1 VRKCESGETA
11 GGGARLGGALLLG
24 GLALWSVTCSAGAVS
39 VPLVAPEPA
48 VAAATPVTGA
58 WDPGVLLADNT
69 AGNPATEADRAAADS
84 PHRHVS
90 TYDMAPLVVQGTRYS
105 PYADDQLIGDY
116 AQPRWTAQRLFPGTR
131 VYVIPRGEID
141 IEQWYRWE
149 TPKNGAPT
157 TLTAQTEIE
166 WGLPHRLQLDVYLIQ
181 QRETGVP
188 GSGST
193 GNSIEMR
200 YAFADWGKLWGNP
213 ALYLEHTSQTGMPDK
228 VEGKLLL
235 ADELGAGWH
244 WGANLSVEQQTSGT
258 RTTERQFTLGIAR
271 TVRDRQLSLGAE
283 TRLGWTDQKGSRRHY
298 ARDLQVG
305 PSVQFRP
312 LTQMHVDFAPLFGIT
327 SDSMQRNVYLIF
339 GWEF

>member
-1 VRKCESGETA
+1 MRRDGSSETDGRGVRA
-11 GGGARLGGALLLG
+11 ALLISGLSLG
-24 GLALWSVTCSAGAVS
+24 SATGSAAAVS
-39 VPLVAPEPA
+39 VALDAPAPT
-48 VAAATPVTGA
+48 VAATTPATGA
-58 WDPGVLLADNT
+58 WNPGVLLADNT
-69 AGNPATEADRAAADS
+69 LGNPATEADRAAAPDS

-90 TYDMAPLVVQGTRYS
+90 TYDMAPLVVESARYS

-141 IEQWYRWE
+141 IEQWYQWE
-149 TPKNGAPT
+149 TPKTGAPT
-157 TLTAQTEIE
+157 MLTAQTEIE

-213 ALYLEHTSQTGMPDK
+213 AVYLEHTSQTGMPDK

-244 WGANLSVEQQTSGT
+244 WGANLSVEQQTSAT
-258 RTTERQFTLGIAR
+258 RSTERQFTLGLAR
-271 TVRDRQLSLGAE
+271 TVRDRQLSIGAE

-305 PSVQFRP
+305 PSLQIRP

-327 SDSMQRNVYLIF
+327 RDSMQRNVYLIF